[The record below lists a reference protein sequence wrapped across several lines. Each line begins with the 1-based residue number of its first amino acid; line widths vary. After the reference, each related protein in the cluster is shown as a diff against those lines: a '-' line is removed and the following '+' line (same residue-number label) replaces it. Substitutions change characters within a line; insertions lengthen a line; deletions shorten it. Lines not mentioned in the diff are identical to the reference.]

1 MRACQSEI
9 LNYQNC
15 GKLKLLTW
23 ALVERVPN
31 TYSQA
36 CHLDSVQI
44 CDKKVR
50 ILVPSM
56 QKGLLKQGRV
66 SWSYSFRRLSRVF
79 WRVHTWDWSFQV
91 LCQSPV
97 HFKAF
102 DNAYPIRIEF
112 VKSSTYVM
120 GATENAIIYHFRSVY
135 VSFKL
140 LETCATSNCKSGK
153 L

>member
-1 MRACQSEI
+1 MRACQIEI

-15 GKLKLLTW
+15 CKKEIL
-23 ALVERVPN
+23 AERVPK

-66 SWSYSFRRLSRVF
+66 S
-79 WRVHTWDWSFQV
+79 
-91 LCQSPV
+91 
-97 HFKAF
+97 
-102 DNAYPIRIEF
+102 
-112 VKSSTYVM
+112 
-120 GATENAIIYHFRSVY
+120 
-135 VSFKL
+135 
-140 LETCATSNCKSGK
+140 
-153 L
+153 